1 MWAGGWSDLETM
13 KRSYQQPDD
22 ATVYR
27 VVSEP
32 VADLALDTGT

>member
-1 MWAGGWSDLETM
+1 MMAGGWSDPTCLQTI
-13 KRSYQQPDD
+13 YQQPDD

-32 VADLALDTGT
+32 RELREAL